1 MTNLQKGLQREI
13 AAFSEAI
20 QSDGGSIPE
29 VSKAAFCKA
38 RKKIKPEAFKELSD
52 VVLKGFYGSD
62 EVNLWRGHRVLA
74 VDGSTVELPN
84 SPEIQKDYGVFKYRK
99 DGKAICMGRTL
110 MMYDAVNQMTI
121 RGSLDKMEE
130 SETSML
136 WKWLKEMNFADNDL
150 MVFDRYYAS
159 HLLFFYLRQK
169 GVQFCF
175 RMKKN
180 WWKVVETFYNSGQR
194 SQVVKLHLP
203 VKDRQEAE
211 NLAISRSKVTVRL
224 VRVELESGETEIL
237 LTSLLNEHIYS
248 TADIA
253 QLYGMRWSIEESY
266 KSFKHKVC
274 VENFSGKSVKA
285 ILQDFY
291 VKIFIMNLTAAA
303 VRPINEAL
311 KKPTVRAIYPH
322 QVNFIEAIATMK
334 KAVVS
339 FFVTGKIGN
348 ALKRVYRRLSTI
360 TEPIRKRRKFK
371 RNLQPKRKHHINY
384 KPV

>member
-38 RKKIKPEAFKELSD
+38 RKKIKPEAFQALSD

-62 EVNLWRGHRVLA
+62 QVNLWHGHRVLA

-84 SPEIQKDYGVFKYRK
+84 SPEIQKAYGVFKYRK

-110 MMYDAVNQMTI
+110 MMYDTVNQMTI

-180 WWKVVETFYNSGQR
+180 WWKVVETFYNSGKR

-237 LTSLLNEHIYS
+237 LTSLLNEHVYS

>member
-13 AAFSEAI
+13 AAFAEAI

-38 RKKIKPEAFKELSD
+38 RKKVRPEAFKALSD
-52 VVLKGFYGSD
+52 VVLQGFYESK
-62 EVNLWRGHRVLA
+62 EVRLWHDYRVLA

-84 SPEIQKDYGVFKYRK
+84 SPEIQREYGVFKYRK

-110 MMYDAVNQMTI
+110 MMYDAVNHMTI

-136 WKWLKEMNFADNDL
+136 WKWLEEMDFADNDL

-169 GVQFCF
+169 GAQFCF

-180 WWKVVETFYNSGQR
+180 WWKVVETFYNSGKS
-194 SQVVKLHLP
+194 SQVVKLPLP
-203 VKDRQEAE
+203 AKDRQEAE
-211 NLAISRSKVTVRL
+211 RLGITHSKVKVRL
-224 VRVELESGETEIL
+224 VRVALESGETEIL
-237 LTSLLNEHIYS
+237 LTSLTNEQAYS
-248 TADIA
+248 VSDMSE
-253 QLYGMRWSIEESY
+253 LYSMRWSIEESY

-339 FFVTGKIGN
+339 FFITGKIEN
-348 ALKRVYRRLSTI
+348 ALNRVYRRLSTI

-371 RNLQPKRKHHINY
+371 RNLQPKRKHHMNY